1 MKLIKKGFG
10 FAMAASLLA
19 TDELYNKDGNP
30 SMFDVDYDEH
40 KKQFVSKLKT
50 LPKNSPKRKKVE
62 KNRAKARAAKKAR
75 KK

>member
-1 MKLIKKGFG
+1 MNTSMKKALGFT
-10 FAMAASLLA
+10 AMAATALNS
-19 TDELYNKDGNP
+19 EYNKHEEP
-30 SMFDVDYDEH
+30 IDVNYDEH

-50 LPKNSPKRKKVE
+50 LSKNSPKRKKVE